1 VINKNVL
8 KYILLDIMK
17 NYLAFISGFLSF
29 AGFIIYK
36 DRKDFN
42 RLTKEIEETNK
53 KIKDEQDSHFAKFT
67 KTK

>member
-1 VINKNVL
+1 
-8 KYILLDIMK
+8 MK
-17 NYLAFISGFLSF
+17 NYLAFVSGFLSF

-42 RLTKEIEETNK
+42 RLNKEIDAYYAVATNK
-53 KIKDEQDSHFAKFT
+53 KRKIRESNLSDEQDSHFAKFT

>member
-1 VINKNVL
+1 
-8 KYILLDIMK
+8 MK

-42 RLTKEIEETNK
+42 RLTKEIDETNK